1 MKLLKRIKSPSDLK
15 ELNIIELK
23 QLAREIRHYLIDVT
37 SETGGHLSSNLGV
50 VELTIALHQCF
61 DSPKDKLVWDVG
73 HQAYVHKM
81 LTGRL
86 DELTSIRQYGGL
98 SGFPKRAESEHDV
111 FDTGHSSTSISASLG
126 LAAARD
132 IRKEDYYV
140 VSIIGDGAL
149 TGGMAFEAMNN
160 ASMIKKNFIVVL
172 NDNQMSIDK
181 NVGGMAEY
189 LDKFRT
195 GHIYNE
201 VKSDVEATLLK
212 IPKIGKELVRTIKG
226 VKNGVKQLMIPG
238 MFFEELGFTY
248 LGPIDGHDLRLLKT
262 SFEQAK
268 KVQGPVL
275 LHILTTKGKG
285 YNPAENDPLK
295 YHGVS
300 PFNKENG
307 DFHKKNSLE
316 IVPKSYSTIVGD
328 TLQEI
333 ALIKKDVVAIT
344 AAMCNGTGLT
354 AFSQQFPDRFFDVG
368 IAEQHAVTFAAGL
381 AVSGLKPFFV
391 VYSSFLQRAY
401 DQVLHDVCI
410 QNLPVV
416 FCLDRSGLVGEDG
429 ETHQGVF
436 DLSFLSHMPNLT
448 IMAPKSGDELKEML
462 KMAAEFTEGPIAIRY
477 PKGIELV
484 HELGAEL
491 ELGKVEW
498 IRPVSN
504 NAVIADTDKK
514 PILLI
519 SVGSAFER
527 AMSVYQSLIIDG
539 CAVDLVNLRFVAPM
553 DEVFIKSII
562 ETYEHVYVIEDNML
576 NGGVTSLISRKID
589 EVAFKKIEKV
599 PVPIVFGFG
608 IDDAFVTHGKIDEL
622 NKTLGLDSDS
632 IYKAIKHFEGCD
644 IVG

>member
-1 MKLLKRIKSPSDLK
+1 MKLLARIKSPSYIKD
-15 ELNIIELK
+15 LNIIELK
-23 QLAREIRHYLIDVT
+23 QLAREIRHYLIDIT

-50 VELTIALHQCF
+50 VELTLALHQCF
-61 DSPKDKLVWDVG
+61 DSPTDKIVWDVG

-86 DELTSIRQYGGL
+86 EEMKTIRQFGGL
-98 SGFPKRAESEHDV
+98 SGFPKRSESEHDC

-126 LAAARD
+126 IALARD
-132 IRKEDYYV
+132 IKKEDHFV

-149 TGGMAFEAMNN
+149 TGGMAYEAMNN
-160 ASMIKKNFIVVL
+160 AALVKKNFIVVL

-181 NVGGMAEY
+181 NVGGMAQY

-212 IPKIGKELVRTIKG
+212 IPRVGKDLVKALRG

-248 LGPIDGHDLRLLKT
+248 LGPIDGHDIRLLKT

-275 LHILTTKGKG
+275 LHVLTVKGKG

-307 DFHKKNSLE
+307 DFHQKAPLE

-328 TLQEI
+328 TLLEV
-333 ALIKKDVVAIT
+333 ALLKKDVVAIT
-344 AAMCNGTGLT
+344 AAMCSGTGLT
-354 AFSQQFPDRFFDVG
+354 NFSQQFPERFFDVG

-401 DQVLHDVCI
+401 DQVLHDVCL

-436 DLSFLSHMPNLT
+436 DISYLSHMPNLT
-448 IMAPKSGDELKEML
+448 LIAPRSGEELKEML
-462 KMAAEFTEGPIAIRY
+462 KFAADYMDGPIAIRY
-477 PKGIELV
+477 PKGMD
-484 HELGAEL
+484 HGRELGGPI
-491 ELGKVEW
+491 ELGKCEW
-498 IRPVSN
+498 IKQQ
-504 NAVIADTDKK
+504 KK
-514 PILLI
+514 SALI
-519 SVGSAFER
+519 VSVGMVYDRAFATWEKLSQ
-527 AMSVYQSLIIDG
+527 AGVA
-539 CAVDLVNLRFVAPM
+539 CDLVNLRFIAPL
-553 DEVFIKSII
+553 DEQFLAECVD
-562 ETYEHVYVIEDNML
+562 TYKRIYVIEDNL
-576 NGGVTSLISRKID
+576 LSGGVTSIISRKID
-589 EVAFKKIEKV
+589 EIAFNHLHEGQKV
-599 PVPIVFGFG
+599 NGLPIVYGFG

-622 NKTLGLDSDS
+622 NKSLGLDSDAMFS
-632 IYKAIKHFEGCD
+632 TIRKFEGCD
-644 IVG
+644 TIG